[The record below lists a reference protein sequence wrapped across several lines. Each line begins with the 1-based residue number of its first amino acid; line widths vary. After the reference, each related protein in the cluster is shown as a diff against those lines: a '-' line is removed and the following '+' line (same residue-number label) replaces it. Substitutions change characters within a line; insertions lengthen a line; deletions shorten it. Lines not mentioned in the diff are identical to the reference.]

1 MNIYSTNY
9 GVTVV
14 IKFRINIIYEV
25 VIYKIPKF
33 FLLVLQCI
41 FPLKE
46 CVYGYHYQQLLI
58 ELKHCK
64 IKQKF
69 RHRFYAWIQKYF
81 PGKGGGG
88 VVMETLFT

>member
-9 GVTVV
+9 GVTVNCYK
-14 IKFRINIIYEV
+14 IENKYHL
-25 VIYKIPKF
+25 VIYKIPKY

-41 FPLKE
+41 FPRKN
-46 CVYGYHYQQLLI
+46 VYGYHYQQLLI

-64 IKQKF
+64 IKKNLGTDFMHGSRNISQ
-69 RHRFYAWIQKYF
+69 
-81 PGKGGGG
+81 GKEGGG